1 VSSYLLTHVI
11 KGRSALI
18 VPISAKQ
25 RTLGVIAI
33 VWVSEEN
40 RFSDFD
46 VQLLNGISSQVAVAL
61 EKDRLAAEVL
71 RLRRELNDARAGE
84 RIIGGVVLHDEGN
97 GEYYVHRLFIAPDFQ
112 KQGAASQALASIE
125 ATFPA
130 RRWTLH
136 TPHLSDD
143 NHRFYERRGYRK
155 FGEVRLDE
163 PGLPEGFLL
172 FHYEKIMPPQA
183 GEG

>member
-1 VSSYLLTHVI
+1 MSLPIQRSKGLFRII
-11 KGRSALI
+11 KA
-18 VPISAKQ
+18 AAQ
-25 RTLGVIAI
+25 
-33 VWVSEEN
+33 
-40 RFSDFD
+40 D
-46 VQLLNGISSQVAVAL
+46 
-61 EKDRLAAEVL
+61 AEVL
-71 RLRRELNDARAGE
+71 AEVQARAFAQEAERYGSGPPGYDAVAWQVAAMERSIYYKILAGE

-112 KQGAASQALASIE
+112 KQGAASQALAFIE

-143 NHRFYERRGYRK
+143 NHLFYERRGYRK